1 MQMKANKPGLVRLLR
16 DQGQDI
22 PSVQRTNFVSLWQA
36 MGLQW
41 ADRHGT
47 CHTAYLYLSTVHP
60 ALQIGGRTVEVTPEI
75 LAEYGLIEPEAQK
88 RSPGAAEAADA
99 EAHEDNMMIPQF
111 AALCKG

>member
-1 MQMKANKPGLVRLLR
+1 MQMKANKTGLVRLLR

-22 PSVQRTNFVSLWQA
+22 PSVQRANFVSLWQA

-41 ADRHGT
+41 ADRNGNW
-47 CHTAYLYLSTVHP
+47 HTAYLYLSTVRP

-88 RSPGAAEAADA
+88 RSPCAAEAADA

>member
-1 MQMKANKPGLVRLLR
+1 MRANPNKTGLVRLLR

-22 PSVQRTNFVSLWQA
+22 PSVQRVNFVSLWQA

-47 CHTAYLYLSTVHP
+47 CHTAYLYLSTVEP
-60 ALQIGGRTVEVTPEI
+60 VIQIGGKTEVVALGELERFGLVE
-75 LAEYGLIEPEAQK
+75 AEAQK
-88 RSPGAAEAADA
+88 RSPRAAEADA
-99 EAHEDNMMIPQF
+99 EAHEDTIMIPQF

>member
-1 MQMKANKPGLVRLLR
+1 MRMNPNKTGLVRLLR

-41 ADRHGT
+41 VDRHGT

-60 ALQIGGRTVEVTPEI
+60 ALQIGGKTVEVTPEI

-88 RSPGAAEAADA
+88 RSPGAAKADT
-99 EAHEDNMMIPQF
+99 EAHEDTIMIPQF

>member
-1 MQMKANKPGLVRLLR
+1 MKGKPNKAGLVRLLR
-16 DQGQDI
+16 GLGQDI
-22 PSVQRTNFVSLWQA
+22 PSVQRADFVSLWQA

-41 ADRHGT
+41 ADRHGSW
-47 CHTAYLYLSTVHP
+47 HTAYLYLSTVEP
-60 ALQIGGRTVEVTPEI
+60 VIQTGGRTVEVTPEI

-88 RSPGAAEAADA
+88 RNPDAAEADV

>member
-1 MQMKANKPGLVRLLR
+1 MQIKANKTGLVRLLR
-16 DQGQDI
+16 GMGQDI
-22 PSVQRTNFVSLWQA
+22 PSVQRANFVSLWQA

-41 ADRHGT
+41 ADRHGN
-47 CHTAYLYLSTVHP
+47 CHTAYLYLSTVEP
-60 ALQIGGRTVEVTPEI
+60 VIQIGGRTVEVTPEI

-88 RSPGAAEAADA
+88 RSPRAAEATDA